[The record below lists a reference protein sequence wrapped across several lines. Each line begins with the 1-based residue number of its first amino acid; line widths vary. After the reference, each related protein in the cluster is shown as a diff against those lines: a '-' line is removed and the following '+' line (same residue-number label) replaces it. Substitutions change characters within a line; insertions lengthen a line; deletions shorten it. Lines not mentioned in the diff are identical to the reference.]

1 MSSWPFSVSY
11 AGSFL
16 FRRARANHFI
26 SPGCSFLLC
35 ESCISENHWRI
46 QRENARKH
54 PAQSGVNV
62 TVQSSC
68 HAAVTAAVT
77 TVGWAW
83 PEAAHAHRGVQVLER
98 MYLHVHVHPAEH
110 STAISSLLEH
120 TSLPAIL
127 SSQSEAGEERER
139 KAVQSFPPSLVMK
152 QVVGIGTEASLPLV
166 LIHGHSSHFS
176 GHNFH
181 HNSFL
186 KAEYSFFGLL

>member
-68 HAAVTAAVT
+68 RAAVTAAVT

-83 PEAAHAHRGVQVLER
+83 SEAAHAHRGVQVLER

-110 STAISSLLEH
+110 STAISSPL
-120 TSLPAIL
+120 AIL
-127 SSQSEAGEERER
+127 SSQSEAGEER
-139 KAVQSFPPSLVMK
+139 KAGSPEFPPSLGMK

-181 HNSFL
+181 QNSFL
-186 KAEYSFFGLL
+186 KAEHSFSDSCEPR